1 MVWTRSVSRNTR
13 RQESGDYC
21 SSPVV
26 LTADAQ
32 GGWEASEGAWE
43 SRLALK
49 SLLASLSPSPGGRDK
64 DERGARVFFSTW

>member
-13 RQESGDYC
+13 RRESGDYC

-26 LTADAQ
+26 PTADAQ

-43 SRLALK
+43 SQVG
-49 SLLASLSPSPGGRDK
+49 PEISPGLPLT
-64 DERGARVFFSTW
+64 FPW